1 MPTLG
6 NIYTRIDRNT
16 RYMVSRDDIFAALN
30 DEGFLLYSRILK
42 EGEGFFVKT
51 DETSVLLVP
60 NTQVYQLPVDCS
72 QVAHM
77 AERAQPTDPWS
88 KMTPESQNMALEQ
101 QESIISS
108 YVIGVLGASRYSYY
122 GPYLDSSQ
130 VNSALAEPD
139 NSLQIQSI
147 TVSPLIDIQRY
158 VQVVYTVKWIN
169 IVDDSSTL
177 ILPDEAS
184 NALYNKTMA
193 NLTAS
198 TDDTRSVGFANLGEM
213 QAKGFLSW
221 VRDREIQTG
230 PKVTSYL

>member
-1 MPTLG
+1 
-6 NIYTRIDRNT
+6 
-16 RYMVSRDDIFAALN
+16 MVSGDDIIGALN

-51 DETSVLLVP
+51 DETSVVLTP
-60 NTQVYQLPVDCS
+60 GTQVYSLPVDCT

-77 AERAQPTDPWS
+77 AERSQPTDPWS
-88 KMTPESQNMALEQ
+88 KMTPESQNMALEA

-108 YVIGVLGASRYSYY
+108 YVVGILGASRYSYY
-122 GPYLDSSQ
+122 GPYLPNSQ
-130 VNSALAEPD
+130 VVTASPEAD
-139 NSLQIQSI
+139 NSTQIMQI
-147 TVSPLIDIQRY
+147 TVSPLIDMQRS
-158 VQVVYTVKWIN
+158 VQVVYTAKWID
-169 IVDDSSTL
+169 ILDESSAVTL
-177 ILPDEAS
+177 PAEAMS
-184 NALYNKTMA
+184 ALYNKAMA

-198 TDDTRSVGFANLGEM
+198 SDDTRSATYANLGEM